1 MALLRGEL
9 VLMPQRDETFIFTA
23 HYVIHEPLTTDL
35 LVFSAS
41 TVTFCHVTQAA
52 PVSSLR

>member
-41 TVTFCHVTQAA
+41 TVTFCHVTEAA